1 MFNGL
6 TTNKASVAIEVW
18 GALEPVFK
26 VSRVKKGVL
35 KSVISRFTIVLEAK
49 DGSMVSCHVHDTGRL
64 IHYIPRGAPIYY
76 VDVYRTGRT
85 TGCDAVAT
93 GDFDNLILLDSRLP
107 NTLFSKLIPLLYESP
122 EHLREVVRE
131 FPIRS
136 PIFKYRVD
144 FMILEPG
151 KPPLAVEVKGVNF
164 ADSRGIGLFPSAKSH
179 RASRQLDEL
188 RMLRNIKVG
197 GLPGFRVSMAF
208 IALRGDISEVRPFR
222 SVDEKFASKL
232 CAYKDIIEYKAYKT
246 RSILKSSTINVYYDG
261 EIPVNPCLS

>member
-1 MFNGL
+1 M
-6 TTNKASVAIEVW
+6 
-18 GALEPVFK
+18 EPIFK
-26 VSRVKKGVL
+26 VGGVKRGSLNFV
-35 KSVISRFTIVLEAK
+35 SSRFTIVLAAN
-49 DGSMVSCHVHDTGRL
+49 DVSTVSCHVHDTGRL
-64 IHYIPRGAPIYY
+64 IYYIPRGAPIYY
-76 VDVYRTGRT
+76 VDVYKTGRT

-93 GDFDNLILLDSRLP
+93 GDPNNMVLLDSRLP
-107 NTLFSKLIPLLYESP
+107 NTLFSRLIPLLYESP

-131 FPIRS
+131 FSIKS
-136 PIFKYRVD
+136 PISRYRVD
-144 FMILEPG
+144 FMVLEPG

-197 GLPGFRVSMAF
+197 GVPGFRVSMVF

-222 SVDEKFASKL
+222 QVDEKFASKL
-232 CAYKDIIEYKAYKT
+232 CAYRDIIEYKGYRT
-246 RSILKSSTINVYYDG
+246 RSLLKGSTIQVYYDG